1 MIRFLFKGLLR
12 DRHRSLM
19 PFIITATGVM
29 LTVVFHSW
37 ITGVIG
43 NSIEFNARFA
53 SGHVKIMT
61 RAYSENA
68 AQTPDD
74 LAIIGTDTL
83 TKIISEQFPEMEFF
97 ERTYFAG
104 LIDVPDQSGET
115 RAQGPSM
122 GMAIDML
129 SGNQAEIERL
139 NIPSS
144 LKSGSLPRQRREALL
159 SRSFAEKLGLQLGDT
174 FTLVSSTM
182 LGELALY
189 NFTLCGTI
197 EFGTTALDRG
207 TLIADIHD
215 VRVALN
221 MVDATGEILGFSRRG
236 HYDDEEA
243 KSITTR
249 FNESYYSKQD
259 EFSLVMKSLA
269 EQNNMGFLVEYS
281 GKLQGILVFVFIM
294 AMSLILWNAGLLGGL
309 RRYTEFGMRL
319 AIGEEKSHV
328 YKTMLMESLIIGF
341 LGSTAGI
348 IIGLV
353 ISFYLQKYG
362 IDLGSMMKNATIMM
376 PKVFRA
382 RITPAAWYIGFIPGV
397 LSSLFGTMI
406 AGIGIYKRQT
416 AQLFKEL
423 ES

>member
-12 DRHRSLM
+12 DKHRSLL
-19 PFIITATGVM
+19 PFIVTATGVM

-53 SGHVKIMT
+53 AGHVKIMT

-68 AQTPDD
+68 AQTPND
-74 LAIIGTDTL
+74 LAIMGTDSL
-83 TKIISEQFPEMEFF
+83 KSIISAQFPEMDFV
-97 ERTYFAG
+97 ERIYFAG
-104 LIDVPDQSGET
+104 LIDVPDHSGET

-122 GMAIDML
+122 GMGIDML
-129 SGNQAEIERL
+129 SGNQEEIERL
-139 NIPSS
+139 NIPSA
-144 LKSGSLPRQRREALL
+144 LKSGSLPQEPGEVLL
-159 SRSFAEKLGLQLGDT
+159 SRTFAEKLGLQLGDT
-174 FTLVSSTM
+174 LTLVSSTM
-182 LGELALY
+182 FGELALY

-207 TLIADIHD
+207 TVIADIKD
-215 VRVALN
+215 VREALN
-221 MVDATGEILGFSRRG
+221 MNDATGEILGFSRTG
-236 HYDDEEA
+236 YYDHEGA
-243 KSITTR
+243 SLTANQ
-249 FNESYYSKQD
+249 FNKRYTSERN
-259 EFSLVMKSLA
+259 EFSLIMKSLA

-309 RRYTEFGMRL
+309 RRYGEFGMRL

-328 YKTMLMESLIIGF
+328 YKTMILESLIIGF
-341 LGSTAGI
+341 LGSMAGI
-348 IIGLV
+348 IAGMG
-353 ISFYLQKYG
+353 ISLYLQRYG
-362 IDLGSMMKNATIMM
+362 VDLGSMMKNASIMM
-376 PKVFRA
+376 PQVFRA
-382 RITPAAWYIGFIPGV
+382 RITSATWYIGFIPGV
-397 LSSLFGTMI
+397 FSALFGTML

-423 ES
+423 EV

>member
-1 MIRFLFKGLLR
+1 MIRFLFKGLIR
-12 DRHRSLM
+12 DRHRSVM
-19 PFIITATGVM
+19 PFIVTATGVM

-97 ERTYFAG
+97 ERIYFAG

-139 NIPSS
+139 NILSS

-159 SRSFAEKLGLQLGDT
+159 SRTFAEKLGLQLGDT

-236 HYDDEEA
+236 HYDDDEA
-243 KSITTR
+243 KNITTR
-249 FNESYYSKQD
+249 FNEHYYSKQD

-281 GKLQGILVFVFIM
+281 GKLQGILVFVFIL

-309 RRYTEFGMRL
+309 RRYSEFGMRL

-341 LGSTAGI
+341 LGSIAGI
-348 IIGLV
+348 STGLV

-362 IDLGSMMKNATIMM
+362 IDLGIMMKNATIMM
-376 PKVFRA
+376 PQVFRA

>member
-19 PFIITATGVM
+19 PFIVTATGVM

-53 SGHVKIMT
+53 AGHVKIMT
-61 RAYSENA
+61 RPYSENA
-68 AQTPDD
+68 AQTPND
-74 LAIIGTDTL
+74 LAIMGTDSL
-83 TKIISEQFPEMEFF
+83 KRIISAQFTGMDFV
-97 ERTYFAG
+97 ERIYFAG
-104 LIDVPDQSGET
+104 LIDVPDHTGET

-122 GMAIDML
+122 GMGIDML
-129 SGNQAEIERL
+129 SGNQEEIERL
-139 NIPSS
+139 NIPSA
-144 LKSGSLPRQRREALL
+144 LKSGSLPRARREVLL
-159 SRSFAEKLGLQLGDT
+159 SRTFAEKLDLKLGDT
-174 FTLVSSTM
+174 LTLVSSTM
-182 LGELALY
+182 FGELALY

-207 TLIADIHD
+207 TVIADIND
-215 VRVALN
+215 VREALN
-221 MVDATGEILGFSRRG
+221 MNDATGEILGFSRTG
-236 HYDDEEA
+236 YYDHEEA
-243 KSITTR
+243 SLITNR
-249 FNESYYSKQD
+249 FNKLYTSD
-259 EFSLVMKSLA
+259 RGEFSLIMKSLA

-309 RRYTEFGMRL
+309 RRYGEFGMRL

-328 YKTMLMESLIIGF
+328 YKTMLLESLIIGF
-341 LGSTAGI
+341 LGSIAGI
-348 IIGLV
+348 ITGMG

-362 IDLGSMMKNATIMM
+362 IDLGSMMKNASIMM
-376 PKVFRA
+376 PQVFRA
-382 RITPAAWYIGFIPGV
+382 RITTTTWYIGFIPGV
-397 LSSLFGTMI
+397 FSSLFGTML

-423 ES
+423 EA

>member
-12 DRHRSLM
+12 DKHRSLL
-19 PFIITATGVM
+19 PFIVTATGVM

-53 SGHVKIMT
+53 AGHVKIMT

-68 AQTPDD
+68 AQKPND
-74 LAIIGTDTL
+74 LAILGTDTL
-83 TKIISEQFPEMEFF
+83 TKIISDQFPEMEFS
-97 ERTYFAG
+97 ERIYFAG

-122 GMAIDML
+122 GIAIDMI
-129 SGNQAEIERL
+129 SGNKAEIERL

-144 LKSGSLPRQRREALL
+144 LKSGSLPGKSREVLM
-159 SRSFAEKLGLQLGDT
+159 SNTFAEKLGLELGDT
-174 FTLVSSTM
+174 LTLVSSTM
-182 LGELALY
+182 LGELALC

-207 TLIADIHD
+207 TIIADIQD
-215 VRVALN
+215 VRYALN
-221 MVDATGEILGFSRRG
+221 MADATGEILGFSRKG

-243 KSITTR
+243 AIIKTR
-249 FNESYYSKQD
+249 FNERYYSELD
-259 EFSLVMKSLA
+259 DFSLVMKSLA
-269 EQNNMGFLVEYS
+269 EQNNMGFLVAYS
-281 GKLQGILVFVFIM
+281 GKLTRILVFVFIM

-309 RRYTEFGMRL
+309 RRYGEFGVRL

-341 LGSTAGI
+341 LGSLTGAIAG
-348 IIGLV
+348 LS
-353 ISFYLQKYG
+353 ISFYLQTYG
-362 IDLGSMMKNATIMM
+362 IDLGLMMKNASIMM
-376 PKVFRA
+376 PQVFRA
-382 RITPAAWYIGFIPGV
+382 RITPEAWYIGFIPGV
-397 LSSLFGTMI
+397 LSSLFGTML

-423 ES
+423 EA

>member
-19 PFIITATGVM
+19 PFIVTATGVM

-53 SGHVKIMT
+53 AGHVKIMT

-68 AQTPDD
+68 SQTPDD

-97 ERTYFAG
+97 ERIYFAG

-122 GMAIDML
+122 GIAIDML

-144 LKSGSLPRQRREALL
+144 LKSGSLPRHSREVLL
-159 SRSFAEKLGLQLGDT
+159 SRKFAEKLGLHLGDT
-174 FTLVSSTM
+174 LTLVSTTM
-182 LGELALY
+182 LRELALC

-207 TLIADIHD
+207 TLIADIND
-215 VRVALN
+215 IRDALN
-221 MVDATGEILGFSRRG
+221 MVNATGEILGFSRGG
-236 HYDDEEA
+236 HYNNEEA
-243 KSITTR
+243 TIITTR
-249 FNESYYSKQD
+249 FNKNYYSEQD

-269 EQNNMGFLVEYS
+269 QQNNMGFLVEYS
-281 GKLQGILVFVFIM
+281 GKLQGILIFVFIL

-309 RRYTEFGMRL
+309 RRYGEFGMRL
-319 AIGEEKSHV
+319 AIGEEKNHV
-328 YKTMLMESLIIGF
+328 YKTMLIESLIIGF
-341 LGSTAGI
+341 LGSMAGI
-348 IIGLV
+348 ITGLV
-353 ISFYLQKYG
+353 ISFYLQTYG
-362 IDLGSMMKNATIMM
+362 IDLGSMMKNASIMM
-376 PKVFRA
+376 PQVFRA
-382 RITPAAWYIGFIPGV
+382 RITPQAWYIGFIPGV

>member
-12 DRHRSLM
+12 DKHRSLL
-19 PFIITATGVM
+19 PFIVTATGVM

-53 SGHVKIMT
+53 AGHVKIMT

-68 AQTPDD
+68 AQTPND
-74 LAIIGTDTL
+74 LAIMGTDSLKKT
-83 TKIISEQFPEMEFF
+83 ISAQFPEMDFV
-97 ERTYFAG
+97 ERIYFAG
-104 LIDVPDQSGET
+104 LIDVPDHSGET

-122 GMAIDML
+122 GMGIDML
-129 SGNQAEIERL
+129 SGNQEEIERL
-139 NIPSS
+139 NIPSA
-144 LKSGSLPRQRREALL
+144 LKSGSLPRESREVLL
-159 SRSFAEKLGLQLGDT
+159 SRTFAEKLGLQLGDT
-174 FTLVSSTM
+174 LTLVSSTM
-182 LGELALY
+182 FGELALY

-207 TLIADIHD
+207 TVIADIKD
-215 VRVALN
+215 VREALN
-221 MVDATGEILGFSRRG
+221 MNDATGEILGFSRTG
-236 HYDDEEA
+236 YYDHEGA
-243 KSITTR
+243 SLTANQ
-249 FNESYYSKQD
+249 FNKRYTSERD
-259 EFSLVMKSLA
+259 EFSLIMKSLA

-309 RRYTEFGMRL
+309 RRYGEFGMRL

-328 YKTMLMESLIIGF
+328 YQTMILESLIIGI
-341 LGSTAGI
+341 LGSMAGI
-348 IIGLV
+348 IAGIG
-353 ISFYLQKYG
+353 ISLYLQRYG
-362 IDLGSMMKNATIMM
+362 IDLGSMMKNASIMM
-376 PKVFRA
+376 PQVFRA
-382 RITPAAWYIGFIPGV
+382 RITSATWYIGFIPGV
-397 LSSLFGTMI
+397 FSALFGTML

-423 ES
+423 EA

>member
-19 PFIITATGVM
+19 PFIVTATGVM

-53 SGHVKIMT
+53 AGHVKIMT
-61 RAYSENA
+61 RAYAENP
-68 AQTPDD
+68 AQTPND
-74 LAIIGTDTL
+74 LAILGTDTL
-83 TKIISEQFPEMEFF
+83 TRIISEQFPEMEFF
-97 ERTYFAG
+97 ERIYFAG

-129 SGNQAEIERL
+129 SGNQTEIGRL

-144 LKSGSLPRQRREALL
+144 LKSGSLPHERREALL
-159 SRSFAEKLGLQLGDT
+159 SRTFAEKLGLKLGDT
-174 FTLVSSTM
+174 LTLVGSTM

-207 TLIADIHD
+207 TLIADIND
-215 VRVALN
+215 VRDALN
-221 MVDATGEILGFSRRG
+221 MTDATGEILGFSRRG

-243 KSITTR
+243 NILSTR
-249 FNESYYSKQD
+249 FNENFYSEQD
-259 EFSLVMKSLA
+259 EFSLIMKTLA
-269 EQNNMGFLVEYS
+269 DQNNMGFLVEYS

-294 AMSLILWNAGLLGGL
+294 AMSLILWNAGLLGAL
-309 RRYTEFGMRL
+309 RRYGEFGMRL

-341 LGSTAGI
+341 CGSLAGI
-348 IIGLV
+348 ITGLA
-353 ISFYLQKYG
+353 ISYYLQTYG
-362 IDLGSMMKNATIMM
+362 IDLGSMMKNASIMM
-376 PKVFRA
+376 PQVFRA
-382 RITPAAWYIGFIPGV
+382 RITPEAWYIGFIPGV
-397 LSSLFGTMI
+397 LSGLFGTML

-423 ES
+423 EA